1 MKILRT
7 STILL
12 FTICSFSL
20 LFVTSCKKDGCKPA
34 PNVSDIDLDIKIK
47 RFDQDFFSII
57 DTNDIASSI
66 NELYEKYP
74 KFGEFYFQYLKMDAF
89 SNKKLVEGLQQRDPI
104 MVLEYFHDF
113 GYDVEAMKASIKKS
127 RKAKI
132 RNIDDFVNLLGFDP
146 ENIYDTLSYKSI
158 NGFINAPSTQLMKD
172 TMALA
177 YKDVSDLEAE
187 LTQAFKYYKH
197 YFPKHEIPTIYSM
210 YSEFTNPV
218 IGLPEDN
225 IYVMSLDFFFG
236 EEFGAYYKLTEPT
249 PQYLAR
255 TLYRDHMTSKVL
267 QTMINNMVSD
277 SSANSLLDYMIVN
290 GKKRYILDKLLPCKA
305 DYIKFEC
312 TPIQAEWLSN
322 NELQMWSEVFI
333 DKLYDT
339 NYKDFQKYVGPSP
352 HSPDMPMQAPG
363 NTGTYVGWQIV
374 EAFMKRNPNYSF
386 EQMIKLDNSQE
397 FLKKSNY
404 KPKK

>member
-1 MKILRT
+1 MRSLRI

-12 FTICSFSL
+12 FTICGFSL
-20 LFVTSCKKDGCKPA
+20 LFITSCKKDNCKPA
-34 PNVSDIDLDIKIK
+34 PNVSDIDVEIKIK

-57 DTNDIASSI
+57 DTNDIESSVK
-66 NELYEKYP
+66 ELYEKYP
-74 KFGEFYFQYLKMDAF
+74 KFGSFYFQYLKMDPY
-89 SNKKLVEGLQQRDPI
+89 SNKKLIEGLHYNDPKL
-104 MVLEYFHDF
+104 VLQYFQDF
-113 GYDVEAMKASIKKS
+113 GYDFETMKNSIVKS
-127 RKAKI
+127 YKTKI
-132 RNIDDFVNLLGFDP
+132 KNADDFVSLLGFDT
-146 ENIYDTLSYKSI
+146 ETIYDTLFYKSI
-158 NGFINAPSTQLMKD
+158 NGFVNAPSTQLMKD
-172 TMALA
+172 TMELA
-177 YKDVSDLEAE
+177 YNDVSDLEEE

-197 YFPKHEIPTIYSM
+197 YMPERETPEIYAM
-210 YSEFTNPV
+210 YSEFTNPI

-255 TLYRDHMTSKVL
+255 TLYRNHMTSKVL

-290 GKKRYILDKLLPCKA
+290 GKKRYILDKLLPCTA
-305 DYIKFEC
+305 DYIKYEC
-312 TPIQAEWLSN
+312 APAQAEWMQN

-339 NYKDFQKYVGPSP
+339 NYKDFQKYIGPSP
-352 HSPDMPMQAPG
+352 HSPDMPMEAPG
-363 NTGTYVGWQIV
+363 NTGTYVGWKIV
-374 EAFMKRNPNYSF
+374 ESFMTRNPNYSF

-404 KPKK
+404 KPKR